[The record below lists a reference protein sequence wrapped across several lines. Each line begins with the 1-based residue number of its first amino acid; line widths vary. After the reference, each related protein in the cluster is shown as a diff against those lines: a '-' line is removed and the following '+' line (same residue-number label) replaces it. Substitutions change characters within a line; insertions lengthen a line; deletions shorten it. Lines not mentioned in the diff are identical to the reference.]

1 MAEKNTQKPPIRRK
15 KKQLTPKEELFC
27 QELVKCGNQT
37 RAAITAGY
45 AVASAQPTGAKLV
58 SKPIIKRRIA
68 ELRAE
73 VKKRNDLDTDEIVRR
88 LNAIAS
94 VKQSDVGTFENG
106 KLVYRNLDEWSEEA
120 KECVW
125 LSQDQKGVGKGEDF
139 QIITTTTAAKPDKL
153 GALRE
158 LATITGL
165 NKDFNS
171 SIACLKAHG
180 LNLFQDAAG
189 KWHLEDTHDT

>member
-1 MAEKNTQKPPIRRK
+1 MEVAKKTPKRRK

-27 QELVKCGNQT
+27 QALVKCGNQT

-45 AVASAQPTGAKLV
+45 AVASADVTGSKLLRKASV
-58 SKPIIKRRIA
+58 KRRVA
-68 ELRAE
+68 ELRSE

-94 VKQSDVGTFENG
+94 VKQGDIGTFENG
-106 KLVYRNLDEWSEEA
+106 KLVYRDLDEWSEEA

-139 QIITTTTAAKPDKL
+139 RILTTTTAAKSDKL

-180 LNLFQDAAG
+180 LNLFQDASG
-189 KWHLEDTHDT
+189 KWHLEDTHDS